1 MLRTAKVSPIHL
13 VRVELSS
20 HGNFC
25 SICLSHIRGHSTL
38 LVQLC
43 SVVCFVCGTILW
55 DMLQR
60 YASFHGNPVAPLIVV
75 FVIVTGLLILFTLFG
90 ALVVFA
96 MHPLMIQIV
105 GCQSF
110 REINVLPILVHIFY
124 GLTCY
129 HCDCRCGGL
138 SVLLAKCESTIQF
151 VDEYN
156 HSRSPKL

>member
-1 MLRTAKVSPIHL
+1 MAQKSECC
-13 VRVELSS
+13 ELPKCLQFTLYAL
-20 HGNFC
+20 NF
-25 SICLSHIRGHSTL
+25 L
-38 LVQLC
+38 LMVIFARFLC